1 MSDWGLSRSTVMTTV
16 RAALWLSASFC
27 SLLTGCTPVNDPSAG
42 LSVPETVALIDS
54 TPRSDILLPN
64 LAEAFALGT
73 RATDVQRDQ
82 LEKNLVGRT
91 VEWDLPVYDVGFA
104 DGRFDVTSQMI
115 PTSNRA
121 EAVPLLRVMVFVVPQ
136 GEADQA
142 LLMKVKTDDV
152 IRVRGIVQEIRA
164 RAVVVVP
171 GVVVGVPDTSEPTT
185 SAETT
190 S

>member
-1 MSDWGLSRSTVMTTV
+1 
-16 RAALWLSASFC
+16 
-27 SLLTGCTPVNDPSAG
+27 
-42 LSVPETVALIDS
+42 
-54 TPRSDILLPN
+54 
-64 LAEAFALGT
+64 
-73 RATDVQRDQ
+73 
-82 LEKNLVGRT
+82 
-91 VEWDLPVYDVGFA
+91 
-104 DGRFDVTSQMI
+104 
-115 PTSNRA
+115 
-121 EAVPLLRVMVFVVPQ
+121 MVFVVPQ